1 MGSCLGVQDAQFIVY
16 VKTGDRKHAGTD
28 ANVKIK
34 LHDTNGIDTDDL
46 VLDNFFR
53 NDFESG
59 QLDVFPI
66 KKLDVKEF
74 SGRIEKVEFWRDNAG
89 LGADWYVDKIIVEN
103 RKTNDI
109 FIFPVF
115 RWIRPD
121 YHYLIEHLDTSLPQF
136 DPHPD
141 QRKLELEDKQAIYEV
156 TTKFPGAPAQVYYSL
171 NLWGLPTEGGICEA
185 YPNVL
190 KYWDT

>member
-1 MGSCLGVQDAQFIVY
+1 MGQCLGVSNSQFVIY
-16 VKTGDRKHAGTD
+16 VRTGDKKHAGTD

-34 LHDTNGIDTDDL
+34 LHDNNGNNTDDL

-59 QLDVFPI
+59 RTDVFPI
-66 KKLDVKEF
+66 KDLKMKNF
-74 SGRIEKVEFWRDNAG
+74 QGKVIKIEFWRDNAG

-136 DPHPD
+136 DPHSD
-141 QRKLELEDKQAIYEV
+141 QRKKEINDKREV
-156 TTKFPGAPAQVYYSL
+156 YQVMQKFPGAPAQV
-171 NLWGLPTEGGICEA
+171 
-185 YPNVL
+185 
-190 KYWDT
+190 